1 MKTRALLP
9 AVLGAILLSTPV
21 LAATSPATTASPHAA
36 KGHELSVAAMSPTER
51 CTALEHQFDDAV
63 KTHSKSASAK
73 SAKAMRTE
81 GASLCASGKQAEG
94 AQKLEQALKTLGE
107 SPKS

>member
-9 AVLGAILLSTPV
+9 AVLGAILLSAPV